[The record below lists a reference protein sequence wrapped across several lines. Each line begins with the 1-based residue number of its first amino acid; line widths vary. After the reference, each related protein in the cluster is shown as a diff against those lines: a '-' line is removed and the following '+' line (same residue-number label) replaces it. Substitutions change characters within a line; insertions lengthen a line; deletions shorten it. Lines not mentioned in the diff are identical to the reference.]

1 MITNIETIIIATASI
16 TADYTYD
23 YSTSESDAID
33 ASEATII

>member
-23 YSTSESDAID
+23 YSTYESADYSA
-33 ASEATII
+33 ETTII